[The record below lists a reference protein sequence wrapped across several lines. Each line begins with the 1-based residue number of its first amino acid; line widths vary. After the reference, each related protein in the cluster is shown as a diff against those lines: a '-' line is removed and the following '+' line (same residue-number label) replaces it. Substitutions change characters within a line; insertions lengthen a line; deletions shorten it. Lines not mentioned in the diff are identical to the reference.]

1 MCLSRAVD
9 AEGNTLE
16 FLLSPTRDAE
26 AAKRFFCKVLHVT
39 ASPLPQAPRIE
50 EQVAQ
55 PITPADPT
63 TTLTPRVINVDKNAA
78 DPKSIAEFK
87 ATGILPASVELKPG
101 EIPQQSD
108 RTRPSLDQA
117 VGQARDGIIF
127 VGARVANVTNVSSG

>member
-1 MCLSRAVD
+1 MQKATRLP
-9 AEGNTLE
+9 

-26 AAKRFFCKVLHVT
+26 AAKRFFCTALHVT
-39 ASPLPQAPRIE
+39 ASPLPQAPQIE

-55 PITPADPT
+55 PTTPADP

-78 DPKSIAEFK
+78 SPKAIAEFK

-101 EIPQQSD
+101 EIPQQAD

-117 VGQARDGIIF
+117 VGQDRDGIIF
-127 VGARVANVTNVSSG
+127 VGDRVANVTRI